1 MNQINNIVSE
11 KIKDIETN
19 LNKALKSEGM
29 PNINNEKALLT
40 KVSEDISIVITI
52 LSQLLDVV
60 MSEISSDKN

>member
-19 LNKALKSEGM
+19 LSKALKSEGM